1 MDKYIV
7 VAPGSA
13 VPGPGGEEG
22 ARMMARHVAAAL
34 ELGCAGL
41 VVNLLD
47 PDGRGPREEQ
57 PTPDEEARVLGATE
71 IWVADGTVV
80 DRARFGDDWVYRV
93 DGHRPKARAR
103 EWDLGAPSPGVK
115 TIFGVTRQAAG
126 RDEFRKAWLEGHVP
140 LALRHHVGMCA
151 YETDVVIDDPPGA
164 PVLDGFSQ
172 LHFASEEDFTD
183 RFYDDAAGKAAIE
196 ADVAGFV
203 ASATAWGVD
212 EFVLVDP
219 PAAL

>member
-57 PTPDEEARVLGATE
+57 PTPDEEARALGATE
-71 IWVADGTVV
+71 LWAPAGTVL

-93 DGHRPKARAR
+93 DGHRPKARPR
-103 EWDLGAPSPGVK
+103 EWDLGAPSPEVK

-126 RDEFRKAWLEGHVP
+126 RDEFRKASLEGHV
-140 LALRHHVGMCA
+140 
-151 YETDVVIDDPPGA
+151 
-164 PVLDGFSQ
+164 
-172 LHFASEEDFTD
+172 
-183 RFYDDAAGKAAIE
+183 
-196 ADVAGFV
+196 
-203 ASATAWGVD
+203 
-212 EFVLVDP
+212 
-219 PAAL
+219 